1 MKIVIEGTYTTPNAV
16 FLDDCVRIG
25 RKQYAY
31 EDITDVRS
39 VSAPARL
46 VNGLVQ
52 LSTRSG
58 EVLNVTYFLRDTKKM
73 RQAMQTVMPYVRKN
87 KEQQAST
94 AFVETDIFGDHSIS
108 ATGTGSRVS
117 VADELIKLTR
127 LRDKGELSREEFELL
142 KNKLIKDNT

>member
-31 EDITDVRS
+31 TDITDIRS

-52 LSTRSG
+52 MSMRGG
-58 EVLNVTYFLRDTKKM
+58 EVLNITYFLRDTEKM

-87 KEQQAST
+87 RQQST
-94 AFVETDIFGDHSIS
+94 PSAFVETDIFGDHSPV
-108 ATGTGSRVS
+108 GTADRVS
-117 VADELIKLTR
+117 VADELMKLSR
-127 LRDKGELSREEFELL
+127 LRDKGDLSQEEFELL
-142 KNKLIKDNT
+142 KKKLIDDNSK

>member
-25 RKQYAY
+25 RNKYAY

-52 LSTRSG
+52 LCTRSG

-94 AFVETDIFGDHSIS
+94 AFVETDIFGDHS
-108 ATGTGSRVS
+108 APDNGSRVS

-142 KNKLIKDNT
+142 KKKLIEDNS

>member
-16 FLDDCVRIG
+16 FLDNCVRIG
-25 RKQYAY
+25 RRKQYAY

-73 RQAMQTVMPYVRKN
+73 REAMQAVMPYVRKN

-94 AFVETDIFGDHSIS
+94 AFVETDIFGDHSTS
-108 ATGTGSRVS
+108 GTGSSVS
-117 VADELIKLTR
+117 IADEIRKLAE
-127 LRDKGELSREEFELL
+127 LRDKGDLSQEEFDLL
-142 KNKLIKDNT
+142 KKKLISES

>member
-94 AFVETDIFGDHSIS
+94 AFVETDIFGDHSTS
-108 ATGTGSRVS
+108 GTGSRVS

-142 KNKLIKDNT
+142 KNKLIEDNT